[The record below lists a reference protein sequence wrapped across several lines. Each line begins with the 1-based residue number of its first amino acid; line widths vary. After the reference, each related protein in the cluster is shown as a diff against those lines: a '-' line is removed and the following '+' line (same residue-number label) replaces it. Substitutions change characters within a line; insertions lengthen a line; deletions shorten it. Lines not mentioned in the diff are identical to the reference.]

1 LLLGLLC
8 FAAALGAAEPGFR
21 PLFDGKSLDGWQVLE
36 ARGPGWIAEQGVLV
50 CQQGNYGRLLT
61 RQEYGDFVLRLDYR
75 FEPGANNGVNIRA
88 PLSGGR
94 PAFVGMEIQ
103 ILDDTSEKWS
113 KVTPEQRTGS
123 LYDVLAAKT
132 GVQKPAGEWNTQE
145 ITADRR
151 RLTVKL
157 NGTVVLDADLDS
169 IQNADVVAK
178 HPGLKR
184 PSGYLGFMAHGQRTE
199 FRNIRI
205 KTLR

>member
-1 LLLGLLC
+1 VLH
-8 FAAALGAAEPGFR
+8 AAEPGFR
-21 PLFDGKSLDGWQVLE
+21 PLFGGKSLDGWQVVE
-36 ARGPGWIAEQGVLV
+36 PRGPGWVAEGGVLV
-50 CQQGNYGRLLT
+50 CETGTYGRLLT
-61 RQEYGDFVLRLDYR
+61 REEYSDFVLRLDYR
-75 FEPGANNGVNIRA
+75 FEAGANNGVNIRA

-103 ILDDTSEKWS
+103 ILDDQSEKW
-113 KVTPEQRTGS
+113 KNVAPEQKTGS

-132 GVQKPAGEWNTQE
+132 GVQKPVGEWNSQE
-145 ITADRR
+145 ITADGR

-157 NGTVVLDADLDS
+157 NGTVVLDTDLDR
-169 IQNADVVAK
+169 IEVPAAVLEK